1 VERGLL
7 QQAWELYTASLLF
20 IKPSTISEWRG
31 MAKIMKKIGKQE
43 DWKRYYLKRYMY
55 IIDDYILV
63 HLFVDINLVIMIGE
77 DLVLLNPIITQL

>member
-1 VERGLL
+1 
-7 QQAWELYTASLLF
+7 
-20 IKPSTISEWRG
+20 

-55 IIDDYILV
+55 IIDEYILV